1 MAGLWKKEGVHE
13 LKEII
18 CQVFNLMFN
27 YMARDDYDFREFLQR
42 FRILKMIKNHP
53 LSFGF
58 LLRKVGI
65 KIIVLIDPHG
75 CTEDPFKL
83 NVKAH

>member
-42 FRILKMIKNHP
+42 FRILKMIKNH
-53 LSFGF
+53 
-58 LLRKVGI
+58 
-65 KIIVLIDPHG
+65 H
-75 CTEDPFKL
+75 
-83 NVKAH
+83 